1 MLIGLAGRRQFG
13 EQHRQEM
20 HHLGIEC
27 QWVSSPNDLDN
38 FDGLILSGL
47 NGSDWSNLP
56 DLVNHLKKP
65 IWQQR
70 PILAD
75 GWACNILSKNKSA
88 LMDYHFS
95 IHNRNKY
102 TAELI
107 SVPSW
112 ETDRLV
118 AVFSGFAT
126 FHDIAPNIAVLAHNK
141 HRGAIILRQGN
152 ALACTFLA
160 ACTKNKEIYRYFKG
174 ILENKI

>member
-20 HHLGIEC
+20 QALGIDC

-47 NGSDWSNLP
+47 VSSDWPDLP
-56 DLVNHLKKP
+56 DWINRLKDP
-65 IWQQR
+65 LWQQR
-70 PILAD
+70 PLFAD
-75 GWACNILSKNKSA
+75 GWACSILSKSKTA
-88 LMDYHFS
+88 LMDYHYS
-95 IHNRNKY
+95 VHKRDKY

-107 SVPSW
+107 SAPSW
-112 ETDRLV
+112 ETERLV

-141 HRGAIILRQGN
+141 RRGAVVLRQGN

-174 ILENKI
+174 ILERKL

>member
-20 HHLGIEC
+20 LHLGFEC
-27 QWVSSPNDLDN
+27 QWVSSPNDLAK
-38 FDGLILSGL
+38 FDGLILSAL
-47 NGSDWSNLP
+47 NSNDLP
-56 DLVNHLKKP
+56 DLPQLLNALKNP

-70 PILAD
+70 PLFAD
-75 GWACNILSKNKSA
+75 GWACSILAKSKTA

-95 IHNRNKY
+95 FHNQDKY

-107 SVPSW
+107 SAPSW

-118 AVFSGFAT
+118 AVFHGLAA

-141 HRGAIILRQGN
+141 NRGAIVLRQGN
-152 ALACTFLA
+152 ALACSYLA

-174 ILENKI
+174 ILEKKL